1 MSENKENISR
11 KGSCVEKERTTDTI
25 LRNVDKK
32 TRNSRK
38 GEG

>member
-11 KGSCVEKERTTDTI
+11 KGRCVEKGRTTNTV

-38 GEG
+38 GER